1 MHNDMEI
8 RRDVEAELDWDAR
21 LDSRQIGVAVKNGV
35 VSLTGHVSSFAER
48 NAAEEAAQRV
58 SGVRAIANDI
68 LVELSFDKTLTDA
81 EVAENAV
88 AALKSNVAI
97 PSDMITLLVKDGWIN
112 LRGQVSYWYQKNAA
126 LNAVANL
133 RGVRGVTN
141 GITIVCKTTPSDVT
155 SRIEDAFRR
164 QARIDADKIRVQ
176 VTDGVVT
183 LEGDVASYQERQQ
196 AASAAW
202 QAPGVSQVI
211 DKLTVRPSPPR

>member
-48 NAAEEAAQRV
+48 NAAEEAVQRV

-68 LVELSFDKTLTDA
+68 VVELSFDKTLTDA

-97 PSDMITLLVKDGWIN
+97 PSEAITLLVKDGWIN
-112 LRGQVSYWYQKNAA
+112 LRGQVAYWYQKNAA

-141 GITIVCKTTPSDVT
+141 NIMIVCKTSPLDVT
-155 SRIEDAFRR
+155 NRIEDAFRR

-176 VTDGVVT
+176 VADGVVT

-196 AASAAW
+196 AESAAW
-202 QAPGVSQVI
+202 QAPGVSEVI